1 MREEVNPGSS
11 LAVILEAMYCPNCG
25 AKTSTEQKF
34 CRSCGLG
41 LEKIAL
47 SLTEQLPTR
56 VDESLVSQKERL
68 ERLGMAALSVFG
80 VGVLGVIL
88 YGIVYKLMITHGML
102 LAGLGLLVMLIFMGS
117 GLLSTILFAKAKEVE
132 KAAGKRQ
139 IPDANASTTPTR
151 ELLSEGNFEPVPSVT
166 DRTTE
171 LFVEQG
177 KSKAR

>member
-1 MREEVNPGSS
+1 
-11 LAVILEAMYCPNCG
+11 MYCPNCG

-56 VDESLVSQKERL
+56 VDENLISQKERL
-68 ERLGMAALSVFG
+68 ERLGVAALSVFG
-80 VGVLGVIL
+80 AGVLGLIL
-88 YGIVYKLMITHGML
+88 YGIVYKIMITQGKL
-102 LAGLGLLVMLIFMGS
+102 LAGLAFLGLFIILGC
-117 GLLSTILFAKAKEVE
+117 GLLSTILFAKAKEAE
-132 KAAGKRQ
+132 KVAGKRQ
-139 IPDANASTTPTR
+139 ISDANVAPAPTK

-171 LFVEQG
+171 LLTVEQG
-177 KSKAR
+177 KIKDR